1 MKHYWCVCSDC
12 GHEWVATF
20 ALEFGCLFAA
30 DKYGD
35 ECPECGSPEVEAT
48 DEYRGGELIL
58 GTTACS

>member
-12 GHEWVATF
+12 GHEWIATF

-48 DEYRGGELIL
+48 DEYRGGE
-58 GTTACS
+58 